1 LSSPQGILPA
11 KLFYFLKNLEHYRNR
26 FANRRFNKPC
36 GGLLVSPHEKPAI
49 WTEAAMRRNQLAC
62 EALDLE
68 RSVMRLGEQL
78 RRQFSEVTLEPLPE
92 DMLVLLEELSQAA
105 E

>member
-1 LSSPQGILPA
+1 M
-11 KLFYFLKNLEHYRNR
+11 
-26 FANRRFNKPC
+26 
-36 GGLLVSPHEKPAI
+36 SPHEKRAI
-49 WTEAAMRRNQLAC
+49 WIDAAMRRNQLAC
-62 EALDLE
+62 EALDSE

-78 RRQFSEVTLEPLPE
+78 RRQFSDVTLEPLPE